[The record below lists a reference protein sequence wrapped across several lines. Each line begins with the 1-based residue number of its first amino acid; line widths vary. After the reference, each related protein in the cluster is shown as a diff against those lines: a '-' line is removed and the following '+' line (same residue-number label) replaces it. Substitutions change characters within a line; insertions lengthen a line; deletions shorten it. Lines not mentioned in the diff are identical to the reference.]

1 MARMRKSRQNTM
13 TLILA
18 AAIITAMIFAVGC
31 ADKTM
36 EINGDA
42 ETVINI
48 GEEYVEQGT
57 NIKGAEISCAF
68 STVYG
73 KVNVGDDYR
82 ALPRVRVQGAAGL
95 EAYIAGL

>member
-1 MARMRKSRQNTM
+1 MMARMRKSRQNTM

-18 AAIITAMIFAVGC
+18 AAIITAAIFAVGC

-36 EINGDA
+36 ELNGDA

-57 NIKGAEISCAF
+57 NIRDAEI
-68 STVYG
+68 TG
-73 KVNVGDDYR
+73 
-82 ALPRVRVQGAAGL
+82 
-95 EAYIAGL
+95 